1 MNISDYTGRPYNFRT
16 YNCWHHVRAIRAD
29 AGLITPPFDV
39 ATPSAA
45 DAMFAEGHRNS
56 RGLTHVNAPQDFD
69 AVLMGVAHGR
79 RIVWH
84 SGVYY
89 QGYVSHCEM
98 AARQVKLE
106 TLADIRARY
115 PEIEFWR

>member
-1 MNISDYTGRPYNFRT
+1 MSINDYTGRPYSFSS
-16 YNCWHHVRAIRAD
+16 YNCWTHVRQVRAD
-29 AGLITPPFDV
+29 AGIDTPMFDV

-45 DAMFAEGHRNS
+45 DAMFAEGHRDS
-56 RGLTHVNAPQDFD
+56 RGLIRANTPQDYD
-69 AVLMGVAHGR
+69 AVLMGERTGG

-89 QGYVSHCEM
+89 QGYVSHCEL

-106 TLADIRARY
+106 SLADIRARY
-115 PEIEFWR
+115 SEIEFWR